1 MGDPR
6 PKPSD
11 ASDLRR
17 DRRREQRRLLWMVLA
32 FLIVAG
38 GLVIAL
44 SYGAP
49 AAVIGLVC
57 LVAGA
62 GLVLLLWQILRVIE
76 WLGKDR

>member
-6 PKPSD
+6 SKPSD